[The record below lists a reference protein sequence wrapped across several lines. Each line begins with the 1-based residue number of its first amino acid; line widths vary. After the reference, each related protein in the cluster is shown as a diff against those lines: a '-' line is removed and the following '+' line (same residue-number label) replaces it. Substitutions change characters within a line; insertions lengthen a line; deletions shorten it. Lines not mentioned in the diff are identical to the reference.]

1 MAKVTKARKAA
12 LEKIKPGKAYPAEEA
27 LQLVKELA
35 KAKFSESV
43 DVAVNLGIDASK
55 SDQVVRGSTVLP
67 AGNGKNVKVAVFTQG
82 ANAEAAKKAG
92 ADVVGMED
100 LAERMQGG
108 DLDFNVVIASPDAM
122 RVVGK
127 LGQLLGPRGLM
138 PNPKVGTV
146 SQDVAGAVRNA
157 KAGQVRFRAD
167 KGGTVHAAIGN
178 VSFEVDALKQNL
190 VALIRDLNKAKPATA
205 KGVYLQRV
213 SVSSTMGPGVL
224 VDSTT
229 LVEPAEAEA

>member
-1 MAKVTKARKAA
+1 MTKATKAQKA
-12 LEKIKPGKAYPAEEA
+12 VAGKVQPGKAYPAEEA
-27 LQLVKELA
+27 LKIVKEA
-35 KAKFSESV
+35 AHAKFVESV
-43 DVAVNLGIDASK
+43 DVAINLGIDASK

-67 AGNGKNVKVAVFTQG
+67 NGSGKKVRVAVFTQG
-82 ANAEAAKKAG
+82 ANAEAATKAG
-92 ADVVGMED
+92 ADAVGMDD
-100 LAERMQGG
+100 LAARMQGG
-108 DLDFNVVIASPDAM
+108 ELDFNVVIASPDAM

-146 SQDVAGAVRNA
+146 SADVAGAVRNA
-157 KAGQVRFRAD
+157 KAGQVRYRAD
-167 KGGTVHAAIGN
+167 KGGTVHCVIGN

-190 VALIRDLNKAKPATA
+190 LALVSDLQKAKPASA

-224 VDSTT
+224 VDSAT
-229 LVEPAEAEA
+229 LAAPEEGEE